1 MHERRIFAWR
11 DKGHVKANIHP
22 EYHHDTEVV
31 CSSCGTTF
39 TTGSTAQRM
48 RVDVCSNCHP
58 FYTGQQRIIDT
69 GGQVERFRRR
79 AAAARGK
86 QEA

>member
-1 MHERRIFAWR
+1 
-11 DKGHVKANIHP
+11 VKANIHP
-22 EYHHDTEVV
+22 EYHHDARVT
-31 CSSCGTTF
+31 CASCGTSF
-39 TTGSTAQRM
+39 TTGSTRQEL

-58 FYTGQQRIIDT
+58 FYTGTQRILDT

-79 AAAARGK
+79 LAARK

>member
-1 MHERRIFAWR
+1 MVGATDALEEQ
-11 DKGHVKANIHP
+11 VKPNIHP
-22 EYHHDTEVV
+22 EYHRDAHVV
-31 CSSCGTTF
+31 CSSCGTAF
-39 TTGSTAQRM
+39 ETGSTRQQI

-79 AAAARGK
+79 LAASK
-86 QEA
+86 KEA

>member
-1 MHERRIFAWR
+1 M
-11 DKGHVKANIHP
+11 KANIHP
-22 EYHHDTEVV
+22 EYHHDAQVV

-39 TTGSTAQRM
+39 TTGSTSQSM
-48 RVDVCSNCHP
+48 RIDVCSNCHP

-79 AAAARGK
+79 LAASKKGA
-86 QEA
+86 

>member
-1 MHERRIFAWR
+1 M
-11 DKGHVKANIHP
+11 KPNIHP
-22 EYHHDTEVV
+22 EYHRDAHVA
-31 CSSCGTTF
+31 CASCGTTF
-39 TTGSTAQRM
+39 ETGSTRTQL

-79 AAAARGK
+79 LAASKKEG
-86 QEA
+86 

>member
-1 MHERRIFAWR
+1 M
-11 DKGHVKANIHP
+11 KAKIHP
-22 EYHHDTEVV
+22 EYHHDAHVA
-31 CSSCGTTF
+31 CASCGTTF
-39 TTGSTAQRM
+39 ETGSTRKEL

-58 FYTGQQRIIDT
+58 FYTGQQRILDT

-79 AAAARGK
+79 LAARK

>member
-1 MHERRIFAWR
+1 M
-11 DKGHVKANIHP
+11 KAAIHP
-22 EYHHDTEVV
+22 EYFHDAEVH

-39 TTGSTAQRM
+39 QTGSTSKSLRI
-48 RVDVCSNCHP
+48 DVCSNCHP

-79 AAAARGK
+79 LAARK
-86 QEA
+86 QEE